1 MAKAETKG
9 AAKEQQNVSADNV
22 VEKLMKGNLV
32 TDIADKAAEEIRQD
46 EEKRKISQVKEI
58 VKCAD
63 YLRVKELLNVRKDRA
78 KAKITL
84 DILKKRTELLARL
97 LGKDENGTVVPDDQK
112 ITPNQFRDLSQ
123 KIDEDQRKQM
133 NDLNNE
139 YENSTVSCA
148 LSIRTTGI
156 MPSMISIV
164 SNSSSSTSIF
174 VSRT

>member
-1 MAKAETKG
+1 MAKDTKG

-63 YLRVKELLNVRKDRA
+63 FLRIKELLNVRKDRA

-97 LGKDENGTVVPDDQK
+97 LGKQDDGTAVPDDQK
-112 ITPNQFRDLSQ
+112 ITPNEFRELSR
-123 KIDEDQRKQM
+123 KVDMDQRKQM
-133 NDLNNE
+133 DDLNNE
-139 YENSTVSCA
+139 YEKHDRELRDKYTNSWRYLNYQFDC
-148 LSIRTTGI
+148 I
-156 MPSMISIV
+156 
-164 SNSSSSTSIF
+164 
-174 VSRT
+174 

>member
-9 AAKEQQNVSADNV
+9 AAKEQQNASVDNV
-22 VEKLMKGNLV
+22 VEKLVKGNLV

-63 YLRVKELLNVRKDRA
+63 YLRIKELLNVRKDRA

-97 LGKDENGTVVPDDQK
+97 LGKQEDGTAVPDDQK
-112 ITPNQFRDLSQ
+112 ITPNQFRELSQ
-123 KIDEDQRKQM
+123 RIDEDQRKQM
-133 NDLNNE
+133 NDLNDE
-139 YENSTVSCA
+139 YEKHDGELRSKYTNSLYYASYQFN
-148 LSIRTTGI
+148 R
-156 MPSMISIV
+156 
-164 SNSSSSTSIF
+164 F
-174 VSRT
+174 

>member
-1 MAKAETKG
+1 MAKETKG

-63 YLRVKELLNVRKDRA
+63 YLRIKELLNVRKDRA

-97 LGKDENGTVVPDDQK
+97 LGKQDDGTAVPDDQK
-112 ITPNQFRDLSQ
+112 ITPNEFRELSR
-123 KIDEDQRKQM
+123 KVDMDQRKQM
-133 NDLNNE
+133 DDLNSE
-139 YENSTVSCA
+139 YEKHDRELRDKYTNSWRYLNYQFDC
-148 LSIRTTGI
+148 I
-156 MPSMISIV
+156 
-164 SNSSSSTSIF
+164 
-174 VSRT
+174 

>member
-1 MAKAETKG
+1 MTKAETKS

-63 YLRVKELLNVRKDRA
+63 FLRIKELLNVRKDRA

-97 LGKDENGTVVPDDQK
+97 LGKQDDGTAVPDDQK
-112 ITPNQFRDLSQ
+112 ITPNEFRELSR
-123 KIDEDQRKQM
+123 KVDMDQRKQM
-133 NDLNNE
+133 DDLNSE
-139 YENSTVSCA
+139 YEKHDRELRDKYTNSWRYLNYQFDC
-148 LSIRTTGI
+148 I
-156 MPSMISIV
+156 
-164 SNSSSSTSIF
+164 
-174 VSRT
+174 

>member
-9 AAKEQQNVSADNV
+9 AAKEQQNASVDNV
-22 VEKLMKGNLV
+22 VEKLVKGNLV

-63 YLRVKELLNVRKDRA
+63 FLRIKELLNVRKDRA

-97 LGKDENGTVVPDDQK
+97 LGKQEDGTAVPDDQK
-112 ITPNQFRDLSQ
+112 ITPNEFRELSR
-123 KIDEDQRKQM
+123 KVDMDQRKM
-133 NDLNNE
+133 MDDLNNE
-139 YENSTVSCA
+139 YEKHDRELRDKYPNSWRYLNYQFDC
-148 LSIRTTGI
+148 I
-156 MPSMISIV
+156 
-164 SNSSSSTSIF
+164 
-174 VSRT
+174 

>member
-63 YLRVKELLNVRKDRA
+63 FLRIKELLNVRKDRA

-97 LGKDENGTVVPDDQK
+97 LGKQDDGTAVPDDQK
-112 ITPNQFRDLSQ
+112 ITPNEFRELSR
-123 KIDEDQRKQM
+123 KVDEDQRKQM

-139 YENSTVSCA
+139 YEKHDRELRDKYPNSWRYLNYQFDC
-148 LSIRTTGI
+148 I
-156 MPSMISIV
+156 
-164 SNSSSSTSIF
+164 
-174 VSRT
+174 

>member
-1 MAKAETKG
+1 MAKTEKG

-46 EEKRKISQVKEI
+46 DEKRKISQVKEI

-63 YLRVKELLNVRKDRA
+63 YLRIRELLNVRKDRA

-97 LGKDENGTVVPDDQK
+97 LGKQEDGTAVPDDQK
-112 ITPNQFRDLSQ
+112 ITPNEFRDLSK

-133 NDLNNE
+133 NDLNQE
-139 YENSTVSCA
+139 YDKHGDELRAKYPNSWQYACYQFD
-148 LSIRTTGI
+148 R
-156 MPSMISIV
+156 
-164 SNSSSSTSIF
+164 F
-174 VSRT
+174 

>member
-63 YLRVKELLNVRKDRA
+63 FLRIKELLNVRKDRA

-84 DILKKRTELLARL
+84 DILKIRTELGDRR
-97 LGKDENGTVVPDDQK
+97 LGKKVEDGTAVPDDQK
-112 ITPNQFRDLSQ
+112 ITPNEFRELSQ

-133 NDLNNE
+133 TELNKE
-139 YENSTVSCA
+139 YEKHDRELRDKYPNNWYYA
-148 LSIRTTGI
+148 NYQFDR
-156 MPSMISIV
+156 
-164 SNSSSSTSIF
+164 F
-174 VSRT
+174 

>member
-9 AAKEQQNVSADNV
+9 AAKEQQNASVDNV
-22 VEKLMKGNLV
+22 VEKLVKGNLV

-63 YLRVKELLNVRKDRA
+63 FLRIKELLNVRKDRA

-97 LGKDENGTVVPDDQK
+97 LGKDENGAAVPDDQK

-133 NDLNNE
+133 TELNKE
-139 YENSTVSCA
+139 YEKHDRELRDKYPNSWYYA
-148 LSIRTTGI
+148 NYQFDR
-156 MPSMISIV
+156 
-164 SNSSSSTSIF
+164 F
-174 VSRT
+174 

>member
-9 AAKEQQNVSADNV
+9 AAKEQQNASVDNV
-22 VEKLMKGNLV
+22 VEKLVKGNLV

-63 YLRVKELLNVRKDRA
+63 FLRIKELLNVRKDRA

-97 LGKDENGTVVPDDQK
+97 LGKQDDGTAVPDDQK
-112 ITPNQFRDLSQ
+112 ITPNEFRELS
-123 KIDEDQRKQM
+123 KKVDIDQRKQM
-133 NDLNNE
+133 DDLNSE
-139 YENSTVSCA
+139 YEKHDRELRDKYTNSWRYLNYQFDC
-148 LSIRTTGI
+148 I
-156 MPSMISIV
+156 
-164 SNSSSSTSIF
+164 
-174 VSRT
+174 

>member
-9 AAKEQQNVSADNV
+9 AAKEQQNASVDNV
-22 VEKLMKGNLV
+22 VEKLVKGNLV

-63 YLRVKELLNVRKDRA
+63 FLRIKELLNVRKDRA

-97 LGKDENGTVVPDDQK
+97 LGKQEDGTAVPDDQK
-112 ITPNQFRDLSQ
+112 ITPNEFRELSR
-123 KIDEDQRKQM
+123 KVDMDQRKM
-133 NDLNNE
+133 MDDLNNE
-139 YENSTVSCA
+139 YEKHDRELRDKYPNSWRYINYQFDC
-148 LSIRTTGI
+148 I
-156 MPSMISIV
+156 
-164 SNSSSSTSIF
+164 
-174 VSRT
+174 

>member
-63 YLRVKELLNVRKDRA
+63 FLRIKELLNVRKDRA

-84 DILKKRTELLARL
+84 DILKRRTELVDRL
-97 LGKDENGTVVPDDQK
+97 LGKKVEDGTAVPDDQR
-112 ITPNQFRDLSQ
+112 ITPNQLRDLSK

-133 NDLNNE
+133 TELNNE
-139 YENSTVSCA
+139 YEKYDRELRDKYPNNWRYVNYQFDC
-148 LSIRTTGI
+148 L
-156 MPSMISIV
+156 
-164 SNSSSSTSIF
+164 
-174 VSRT
+174 

>member
-46 EEKRKISQVKEI
+46 EEKRKIYQVKEI

-63 YLRVKELLNVRKDRA
+63 YLRIKELLNVRKDRA

-84 DILKKRTELLARL
+84 DTLKRRTELVDRL
-97 LGKDENGTVVPDDQK
+97 LGKKVEDGTAVPDDQK

-133 NDLNNE
+133 NDLNDE
-139 YENSTVSCA
+139 YEKHDGELRNKYPNCWYYGKYQFD
-148 LSIRTTGI
+148 R
-156 MPSMISIV
+156 
-164 SNSSSSTSIF
+164 F
-174 VSRT
+174 

>member
-9 AAKEQQNVSADNV
+9 VAKEQQNVSADNV

-63 YLRVKELLNVRKDRA
+63 FLRIKELLNVRKDRA

-97 LGKDENGTVVPDDQK
+97 LGKQDDGTAVPDDQK
-112 ITPNQFRDLSQ
+112 ITPNEFRELSR
-123 KIDEDQRKQM
+123 KVDMDQRKQM
-133 NDLNNE
+133 DDLNSE
-139 YENSTVSCA
+139 YEKHDRELRDKYTNSWRYLNYQFDC
-148 LSIRTTGI
+148 I
-156 MPSMISIV
+156 
-164 SNSSSSTSIF
+164 
-174 VSRT
+174 

>member
-22 VEKLMKGNLV
+22 VEKLVKGNLV

-58 VKCAD
+58 IKCAD
-63 YLRVKELLNVRKDRA
+63 FLRIKELLNVRKDRA

-84 DILKKRTELLARL
+84 EALKRRTELVDRL
-97 LGKDENGTVVPDDQK
+97 LGKKKEDGTAVPNDQR
-112 ITPNQFRDLSQ
+112 ITPNQFGDLSK

-133 NDLNNE
+133 TDLNNE
-139 YENSTVSCA
+139 YEKYDDELRSKYPNSWYYA
-148 LSIRTTGI
+148 RYQ
-156 MPSMISIV
+156 
-164 SNSSSSTSIF
+164 F
-174 VSRT
+174 DRF